1 MEHYKHIA
9 GIALLAAAT
18 AASIGC
24 TKCKTETECCDAK
37 TDACC
42 APAPAA
48 EAAVA
53 IAMEEGVPGGVVAAT
68 LTVQATV
75 AEIDHEAR
83 TAALKLSDG
92 TLLSIH
98 VGPEAINFGQ
108 VQKGDTVSALVAKEL
123 VVAMAPVGTAAG
135 GEAAAAA
142 VLAPAGEMPGGVV
155 AGSVRVIATVVA
167 IDDAARTAT
176 LQFEDGTTRT
186 VPVRPDIALS
196 ERKVGEKVLFQITEM
211 VALSVEKQ

>member
-1 MEHYKHIA
+1 MVNYKRIA
-9 GIALLAAAT
+9 GIALLATAT
-18 AASIGC
+18 AATIGC
-24 TKCKTETECCDAK
+24 TKCKTNAECCDAK

-42 APAPAA
+42 ASAPAA

-83 TAALKLSDG
+83 TATLQMSDG
-92 TLLSIH
+92 TLLPIK

-108 VQKGDTVSALVAKEL
+108 VQKGDLVAALVAKEL
-123 VVAMAPVGTAAG
+123 VVAMAPADTATS

-142 VLAPAGEMPGGVV
+142 VLAPEGEMPGGMA
-155 AGSVRVIATVVA
+155 AGSVRIIATVVA

-176 LQFEDGTTRT
+176 LQFEDGTIRT